1 MPAFNWL
8 PMSVYT
14 CVRTEMLSIK
24 SPLRYPRG
32 KQRAIAKIA
41 NYLPQ
46 SFCEFCEPLIG
57 DVSVF
62 FHLCQTYPGIKY
74 SFLVAI
80 SE

>member
-1 MPAFNWL
+1 MSAFDWL
-8 PMSVYT
+8 PMSVDT

-24 SPLRYPRG
+24 TPLRYPGG
-32 KQRAIAKIA
+32 KQQAIAKIA

-46 SFCEFCEPLIG
+46 SFCEFCEPFIG
-57 DVSVF
+57 GSSVF
-62 FHLCQTYPGIKY
+62 LHLCQTYPGIKY